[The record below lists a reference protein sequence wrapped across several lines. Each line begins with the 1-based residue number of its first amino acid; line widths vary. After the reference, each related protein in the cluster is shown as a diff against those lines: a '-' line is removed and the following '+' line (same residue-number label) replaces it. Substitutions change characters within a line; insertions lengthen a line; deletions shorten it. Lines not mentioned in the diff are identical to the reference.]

1 MVKILTIKAAL
12 FRSIQINQF
21 AVSLIQTL
29 QAILMRMPLTILSL
43 LVTTSVFSQF
53 LSDKYLH
60 FQTDYY
66 WDTTLYKSDQVYFY
80 EVTNGRI
87 TQKVYPVL
95 QYLFTKIIS
104 DTPWITKD
112 TFQRRDRSDYP
123 YKYIRKGNSIYLQY
137 FDLRKRKLQLHKEY
151 SLDHRDTVNW
161 LANKKSLDSKYG
173 ISVGGFST
181 YLGEETIQ
189 INGKPFNTF
198 HFLEDHDESGSHPS
212 YYTIDV
218 FLDKTTLIP
227 IKYIQT
233 NYDYITRQRLLY
245 NSITMLATSGNT
257 LPDYTNK
264 RVEDLVIYENK
275 STTWTERQ
283 KQEFFKKYPA
293 DMKQYVDCLIR
304 KLDGHI
310 SFFHF
315 EQSMRY
321 MRVNVSKECE

>member
-1 MVKILTIKAAL
+1 
-12 FRSIQINQF
+12 
-21 AVSLIQTL
+21 
-29 QAILMRMPLTILSL
+29 MRIPLSILSL
-43 LVTTSVFSQF
+43 LVSTSTFSQQ

-60 FQTDYY
+60 FRTDYY
-66 WDTTLYKSDQVYFY
+66 WDTTLYKSEQVHFF

-95 QYLFTKIIS
+95 QYLFTRIIS

-112 TFQRRDRSDYP
+112 TFQRRGRSDYP
-123 YKYIRKGNSIYLQY
+123 YKYIRRGNSIYLQY
-137 FDLRKRKLQLHKEY
+137 FDLGKRKWKLNKEY

-189 INGKPFNTF
+189 INGKPFTTF
-198 HFLEDHDESGSHPS
+198 HFLEDHNEGGSHPC
-212 YYTIDV
+212 YYTTDV
-218 FLDKTTLIP
+218 FIDKITLIP
-227 IKYIQT
+227 IKYIHT
-233 NYDYITRQRLLY
+233 NYDYITRQRVLY
-245 NSITMLATSGNT
+245 NSITMLASSGNT

-264 RVEDLVIYENK
+264 KLEDLVIYENK
-275 STTWTERQ
+275 STAWTERQ
-283 KQEFFKKYPA
+283 KQELFKMYPTET
-293 DMKQYVDCLIR
+293 KKFIDCLIR
-304 KLDGHI
+304 KLDGYI

-321 MRVNVSKECE
+321 MNINVSKECE